1 MHNVALHRANLWA
14 LKTLGRDWLDYI
26 ASNTM
31 TEFNR
36 RWNDFVWT
44 YTLKAVVTHIHDEAP
59 GVKTFTLMPNQL
71 WKGMQPGQHV
81 AVHGIAPGPQQGISR
96 YYSATP
102 TRDGGFTI
110 TLKCQPD
117 GQLSPWLHQQ
127 LQPGSV
133 VQIEQAQGRFCY
145 RQQPKVLLISAGT
158 GITPCYS
165 IINALMQRPVRP
177 DMALYAQFR
186 TADDILFKDRLQQWQ
201 NSGLPV
207 TIALSRPSDPQSSAA
222 TVATAPK
229 TLDASNIESLYPDF
243 RERDIYLCGPQ
254 GFMDKIIS
262 LLQDKGFDLNR
273 LHCERFKLV
282 EQTATSASDFISADA
297 EIYFRHLDRHL
308 QLTEA
313 DQGKTLM
320 QIAEQHNVPIESGC
334 RQGMCGTCKL
344 TLSEGDVSGNCL
356 GNAVYLC
363 SAYPA
368 SQRLVLDA

>member
-81 AVHGIAPGPQQGISR
+81 ALHGANAQGVPVTR

-102 TRDGGFTI
+102 TRNGGFTI

-117 GQLSPWLHQQ
+117 GQLSPWLHHQ

-133 VQIEQAQGRFCY
+133 LHIEQAQGQFCY
-145 RQQPKVLLISAGT
+145 RQQSKLLFISAGT

-165 IINALMQRPVRP
+165 IISALMQRPVRP
-177 DMALYAQFR
+177 DMALYARFR
-186 TADDILFKDRLQQWQ
+186 TAEDVIFKDTLQQWQ
-201 NSGLPV
+201 NNGLPI
-207 TIALSRPSDPQSSAA
+207 TLSLSRPESTGSNLELPPA
-222 TVATAPK
+222 TLNADTIE
-229 TLDASNIESLYPDF
+229 TLFPDF
-243 RERDIYLCGPQ
+243 RDRDIYLCGPQ
-254 GFMDKIIS
+254 GFMDSVVS
-262 LLQDKGFDLNR
+262 LLKNKGYDFNR
-273 LHCERFKLV
+273 LHCERFRIAEPHTQCAK
-282 EQTATSASDFISADA
+282 DFVAADA
-297 EIYFRHLDRHL
+297 EIYFRHLDCHL

-320 QIAEQHNVPIESGC
+320 QIAEQHNVPIEIGC

-344 TLSEGDVSGNCL
+344 TLSEGDVSGNSL

>member
-1 MHNVALHRANLWA
+1 MHNAALHRTNVWA

-36 RWNDFVWT
+36 RWNDFIWT
-44 YTLKAVVTHIHDEAP
+44 YTLKAVVTHVHDEAP

-71 WKGMQPGQHV
+71 WKGLQPGQHV
-81 AVHGIAPGPQQGISR
+81 AVKSSAPGTQHGISR

-110 TLKCQPD
+110 TVKCLPD
-117 GQLSPWLHQQ
+117 GQLSTWLHNQ
-127 LQPGSV
+127 LHPGSV
-133 VQIEQAQGRFCY
+133 VQIEQAQGQFCY

-165 IINALMQRPVRP
+165 IIDALMQRPVRP
-177 DMALYAQFR
+177 DIALYAQFR
-186 TADDILFKDRLQQWQ
+186 TADDVIFKDRLQQWQ
-201 NSGLPV
+201 HSGLPV
-207 TIALSRPSDPQSSAA
+207 TIALSRPTDATPEGSA
-222 TVATAPK
+222 PL
-229 TLDASNIESLYPDF
+229 LDTGNIESLFPDF

-262 LLQDKGFDLNR
+262 LLQDKGFDLKR

-282 EQTATSASDFISADA
+282 EPPASGANHFISADA

-308 QLTEA
+308 KLTEA

-320 QIAEQHNVPIESGC
+320 QIAEEHNVPIESGC

-344 TLSEGDVSGNCL
+344 TLSEGDVSGNRL

-363 SAYPA
+363 SAFPA